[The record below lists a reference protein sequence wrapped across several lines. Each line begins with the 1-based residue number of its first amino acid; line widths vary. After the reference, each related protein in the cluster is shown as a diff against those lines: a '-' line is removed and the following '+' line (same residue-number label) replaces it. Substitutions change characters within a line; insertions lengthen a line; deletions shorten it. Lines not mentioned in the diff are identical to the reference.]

1 MRPGYSEGVR
11 RVLSHAQAA
20 AGRDGHRFVH
30 TEYLLISLLQ
40 ERNSATGI
48 LKGLGFDRRTLLREC
63 EAQCHRGKNG
73 KEPGLRLTTRAQ
85 EAMTL
90 AEQEAA
96 AQQEAKVD
104 TSHILIGLLLETE
117 GKAGSVLRA
126 AGVSVEAIRAALV
139 KKETAEEPSDL
150 QPQQRQK
157 ESTSPPARKPL
168 WKLLLRV

>member
-1 MRPGYSEGVR
+1 MRPSYSEGVR

-20 AGRDGHRFVH
+20 AGRDGHRYVH
-30 TEYLLISLLQ
+30 TEYLLIGLLQ

-48 LKGLGFDRRTLLREC
+48 LKALGFDRRSLLREC

-73 KEPGLRLTTRAQ
+73 KEPGLRLTTRTQ
-85 EAMTL
+85 EAMSL

-104 TSHILIGLLLETE
+104 TAHVLIGLLLESE
-117 GKAGSVLRA
+117 GKAGKILRTE
-126 AGVSVEAIRAALV
+126 GVSVEAIRAALV
-139 KKETAEEPSDL
+139 KKETTEEPSAP

-157 ESTSPPARKPL
+157 EATSPPARKPL